1 MTTKTPQTGPALGVV
16 EFAAL
21 VEATRAIAEVLE
33 VETVLQ
39 LIVESVRNL
48 VQAEYA
54 ALGIVDSSGRIERFI
69 TVGVSPDVRARIG
82 APPRGHGLLGLI
94 IRERRSYR
102 IPDISAHPDS
112 FGFPPDHP
120 PMRSFLGVPVVTH
133 GRSIGNLYLT
143 NKRDAA

>member
-1 MTTKTPQTGPALGVV
+1 MATKASQTGPIGPSLGVA

-69 TVGVSPDVRARIG
+69 TVGVSPDVRARIQDALRRWETTT
-82 APPRGHGLLGLI
+82 APR
-94 IRERRSYR
+94 
-102 IPDISAHPDS
+102 
-112 FGFPPDHP
+112 
-120 PMRSFLGVPVVTH
+120 
-133 GRSIGNLYLT
+133 
-143 NKRDAA
+143 